1 MNCKAWGSKLRS
13 HRWTLA
19 IAAALLALAAWRVPD
34 LLLGPHIAVV
44 GVVQR
49 DFVQTVVATGRVE
62 APHRV
67 SLGAQITGTVNSVPV
82 SEGQTVTAGQTLI
95 ELDSTELEAALRQ
108 AELAVQQAQVSLR
121 RLREVQRPV
130 AGQALRQARITLDNA
145 RSQLQRQQELFEQGF
160 IGQAA
165 LDDAKQRAD
174 LAESQWRSA
183 QHQHETARPAGSD
196 AALLETALAQAEA
209 SADVA
214 RARLGYARITA
225 PVAGT
230 LISRNVERGDVVQPG
245 KVLMTLSPAG
255 DTQLVVQ
262 IDEKNLKLLA
272 LGQPAQASADAYPED
287 RFAAELV
294 YINPAVDAQRGAVE
308 IKLKVPAPPPY
319 LKQDMTVSVGIE
331 VARRAHAVLV
341 PSDAVHDADGAAP
354 WVLRV
359 EDGRARRRA
368 VTLGLRSGGYSE
380 VLAGLHAGDEVVPT
394 TQGTIGDGS
403 RLRAL
408 AAAAR

>member
-1 MNCKAWGSKLRS
+1 MNWKAWGSKLRS
-13 HRWTLA
+13 HRWALA
-19 IAAALLALAAWRVPD
+19 IAALLIALAAWRGPD
-34 LLLGPHIAVV
+34 LLLGPRVAVV
-44 GVVQR
+44 SVVQR

-67 SLGAQITGTVNSVPV
+67 SVGAQITGTVSNVPV
-82 SEGQTVTAGQTLI
+82 TEGQTVTAGQTLI
-95 ELDSTELEAALRQ
+95 ELDSTELEAAVRQ
-108 AELAVQQAQVSLR
+108 AELAVRQAEGALR
-121 RLREVQRPV
+121 RLREVQMPV
-130 AGQALRQARITLDNA
+130 AAQALRQARITLDTV
-145 RSQLQRQQELFEQGF
+145 RSQWRRQQDLFDQGF

-183 QHQHETARPAGSD
+183 QHQHESASPAGSD
-196 AALLETALAQAEA
+196 AALLETALAQAQA

-230 LISRNVERGDVVQPG
+230 LISRSVERGDVVQPG
-245 KVLMTLSPAG
+245 KVLMMLSPAG

-272 LGQPAQASADAYPED
+272 VGQPAQASADAYPDE
-287 RFAAELV
+287 RFAAELI

-308 IKLKVPAPPPY
+308 MKLRVAAPPAY

-331 VARRAHAVLV
+331 VARRARAVLV
-341 PSDAVHDADGAAP
+341 SGDAVHDADDAAP

-359 EDGRARRRA
+359 ENGRARRQA

-380 VLAGLHAGDEVVPT
+380 VLAGLRAGDELVPT
-394 TQGTIGDGS
+394 TQVQISDGL
-403 RLRAL
+403 RLRAVV
-408 AAAAR
+408 AEAR